1 MKESESAQL
10 QEKEA
15 WKRAVGEA
23 AAALIEPG
31 MVIGLG
37 SGSTAEWMIRA
48 LGHRLQQEGLRI
60 AGAVPT
66 SERTE
71 AVARAVG
78 IPLTDLDHYPEL
90 DLDIDGTD
98 EIDPHLHLIK
108 GGGGAL
114 LREKVV
120 ASASRRF
127 VVIADVTKQVPLLGL
142 HVPLP
147 IETVPFALTPVRRRL
162 EALGAE
168 ARLRQRDGQP
178 FYTDNGNLIL
188 DCYFPDGIAD
198 PGELENRL
206 RRIVGVVE
214 TGLFLHMTTEAL
226 IAGPGGI
233 THLAR
238 RSEADSSS
246 PTGPAVP

>member
-1 MKESESAQL
+1 MTGSEGDSSNQR
-10 QEKEA
+10 EA

-37 SGSTAEWMIRA
+37 SGSTAAWMIRA
-48 LGHRLQQEGLRI
+48 LAERLQAGLRI
-60 AGAVPT
+60 VGAVPT

-71 AVARAVG
+71 ALAQQLG

-98 EIDPHLHLIK
+98 EIDPQLHLIK

-120 ASASRRF
+120 AAASRRF
-127 VVIADVTKQVPLLGL
+127 IVIADVTKQVPLLGL
-142 HVPLP
+142 HAPLP

-168 ARLRQRDGQP
+168 IRLRERNGRP

-188 DCYFPDGIAD
+188 DCFFPAGIAD

-206 RRIVGVVE
+206 RRIVGIVE
-214 TGLFLHMTTEAL
+214 TGLFLQMASEAL
-226 IAGPGGI
+226 IAGPQGVSR
-233 THLAR
+233 LVR
-238 RSEADSSS
+238 RSDGDS
-246 PTGPAVP
+246 V